1 MPVGTNIN
9 FLNQNDIESMQ
20 VLKDASASA
29 IYGTRASNGVILIT
43 TKKGKKGD
51 AKFNVTATVGLQT
64 LKKQNMADSQ
74 EYKKVFDARYTN
86 DGNVSPFKGSAD
98 TYTDWWKECINDV
111 AVQQNYDLSF
121 SGGND
126 KMIYSGSIGYY
137 KQDSQY
143 KVGQWQ
149 KLSARFSTE
158 YNFNKIV
165 KAGVDFTPRYE
176 QWDDTPNLKDG
187 SPNLMSAIMA
197 MDPTTTQINRSPA
210 TIQPSL

>member
-1 MPVGTNIN
+1 
-9 FLNQNDIESMQ
+9 
-20 VLKDASASA
+20 
-29 IYGTRASNGVILIT
+29 
-43 TKKGKKGD
+43 
-51 AKFNVTATVGLQT
+51 
-64 LKKQNMADSQ
+64 
-74 EYKKVFDARYTN
+74 
-86 DGNVSPFKGSAD
+86 
-98 TYTDWWKECINDV
+98 
-111 AVQQNYDLSF
+111 
-121 SGGND
+121 
-126 KMIYSGSIGYY
+126 MIYSGSIGYY

-197 MDPTTTQINRSPA
+197 MDPTTPVMRTRKRVDQQS
-210 TIQPSL
+210 IQ

>member
-1 MPVGTNIN
+1 
-9 FLNQNDIESMQ
+9 
-20 VLKDASASA
+20 
-29 IYGTRASNGVILIT
+29 
-43 TKKGKKGD
+43 
-51 AKFNVTATVGLQT
+51 
-64 LKKQNMADSQ
+64 MADSQ
-74 EYKKVFDARYTN
+74 EYKKVFDTRYTN

-176 QWDDTPNLKDG
+176 QWDDTPG
-187 SPNLMSAIMA
+187 LMSAIMA
-197 MDPTTTQINRSPA
+197 MDPTTPVMRPKANGPAIHTATMTVRTTTRNGTQWLLWHVWTLVLANMDCSQLH
-210 TIQPSL
+210 T